1 MENLFLFVAKGL
13 GIAPTFFPKNYQ
25 QDFGQKRQRRSVS
38 LRGIFSQE
46 KGGRKRLFTFRIP
59 SAASA
64 WRPWLRFRL
73 RPRFGARQTRS
84 WAASDLKAPAYFS
97 Y

>member
-1 MENLFLFVAKGL
+1 MENSFLFAAKGL

-25 QDFGQKRQRRSVS
+25 QDFGQKKATP
-38 LRGIFSQE
+38 LLLPAGDFFAG
-46 KGGRKRLFTFRIP
+46 KGGRKRLFTFRIL